1 MSFTLSPSWDGRPS
15 CCLFMVV
22 SSVVKDN
29 EKVNDKNGELGIFSN
44 ESLCLN
50 LKIIFFN
57 QSLNQKKK

>member
-1 MSFTLSPSWDGRPS
+1 
-15 CCLFMVV
+15 MVV

-57 QSLNQKKK
+57 QSLNQKK

>member
-1 MSFTLSPSWDGRPS
+1 
-15 CCLFMVV
+15 MVV
-22 SSVVKDN
+22 SSVVKNN

-57 QSLNQKKK
+57 QSLNQKKMNLLLPMVASHV